1 MGKDAIASRRG
12 TDSSTASSP
21 TASTGHI
28 ETIPKTDL
36 SGVVGR
42 VIPLATPDRS
52 LQLSADE
59 IANLF
64 RIGCLRD
71 KGFMVSA
78 PDVDFLLKL
87 LRRLMP

>member
-1 MGKDAIASRRG
+1 MGKDATASRRG
-12 TDSSTASSP
+12 TDSSTANYP

-52 LQLSADE
+52 LPLSDAE
-59 IANLF
+59 ARTLA
-64 RIGCLRD
+64 RIRKD
-71 KGFMVSA
+71 RRNGFMVSA
-78 PDVDFLLKL
+78 VDVDFILEL

>member
-21 TASTGHI
+21 TGSTDHI
-28 ETIPKTDL
+28 ETIPSMDL
-36 SGVVGR
+36 SGAVGR

-52 LQLSADE
+52 LQLSDDE
-59 IANLF
+59 ARTLA
-64 RIGCLRD
+64 RIRKD
-71 KGFMVSA
+71 RRNGFMVSA
-78 PDVDFLLKL
+78 VDVDFILEL

>member
-12 TDSSTASSP
+12 TDSNTANSR

-28 ETIPKTDL
+28 ETIPTMDL
-36 SGVVGR
+36 SGAVGR

-52 LQLSADE
+52 SRLSADDT
-59 IANLF
+59 ANLF